1 MSPAHRFLVGKQ
13 YWIFHND
20 LGFSLA
26 HPTQLVG
33 WAGLIW
39 ENLYIKAMS
48 PAHRFLVGKQY
59 WIFHNDLG
67 FSLAHPTQLVGWAG
81 LIWENLYIKAMSP
94 AHRFLVGKQ
103 YWIFSITI
111 WDFLLP
117 TLRKWSNF
125 YLLRSRNPK
134 ASNNSNN

>member
-1 MSPAHRFLVGKQ
+1 VGRINLGKFIHQ
-13 YWIFHND
+13 SHESCPPFFCGQAILDFFHDD

-59 WIFHNDLG
+59 WIFHDDLG
-67 FSLAHPTQLVGWAG
+67 FSLAHPTQMEQLLLTPVKKP
-81 LIWENLYIKAMSP
+81 EN
-94 AHRFLVGKQ
+94 FQ
-103 YWIFSITI
+103 
-111 WDFLLP
+111 
-117 TLRKWSNF
+117 
-125 YLLRSRNPK
+125 
-134 ASNNSNN
+134 